1 MDDLDYNYTCPAKVN
16 FILKIGEKNQNNLH
30 SIFSLIIKIA
40 IYDKISFKF
49 TNGFY
54 KIKTVSGES
63 ISNQL
68 SEEKKVEYDEFL
80 EKNLSNENNI
90 IIKCAKLFFDAIKVR
105 GINLQ
110 DKGLDIYIE
119 KNIPIQAGLG
129 GGSSDGAGI
138 LIKLNDIFQKPLN
151 LNELKKIALKI
162 GSDLPFFLTKK
173 NAVVT
178 GCGELLTDI
187 EDDLL
192 EKYYIVLIVP
202 DFGISTKDAYNVF
215 DDYILTKKLNYYNIM
230 NLDLNNYINKTIFSF
245 NGDFKLSYENKEFK
259 NINPENDFEIAI
271 FEKYPILKDI
281 KDSMKFYKAQFSLLC
296 GSGSAIF
303 GVFMT
308 KDIALDYLS
317 KLSSF
322 SFYKRILLSYIATT
336 I

>member
-1 MDDLDYNYTCPAKVN
+1 VDNLNYNYICPAKVN
-16 FILKIGEKNQNNLH
+16 FTLKIGRKNQNNLH
-30 SIFSLIIKIA
+30 TILSLIRKIA

-49 TNGFY
+49 TDGFY

-68 SEEKKVEYDEFL
+68 SEEKKIEYDKFL
-80 EKNLSNENNI
+80 NKNLSNENNI
-90 IIKCAKLFFDAIKVR
+90 IIKCAKLFFDTVNVKN
-105 GINLQ
+105 INL
-110 DKGLDIYIE
+110 KNRGLDICIE

-129 GGSSDGAGI
+129 GGSSDGAGMLTI
-138 LIKLNDIFQKPLN
+138 LNDVFKNPLN

-178 GCGELLTDI
+178 GCGEILIDV

-192 EKYYIVLIVP
+192 ANYYIVLIVP

-230 NLDLNNYINKTIFSF
+230 SLDLNNYINEIIISF
-245 NGDFKLSYENKEFK
+245 NGGFKPSYEDKEVK
-259 NINPENDFEIAI
+259 SINPENDFEAAV
-271 FEKYPILKDI
+271 FEKYPILQDI
-281 KDSMKFYKAQFSLLC
+281 AESMMLYKARFSLLC

-303 GVFMT
+303 GAFET
-308 KDIALDYLS
+308 KDAAINYFKNLG
-317 KLSSF
+317 SF
-322 SFYKRILLSYIATT
+322 SFYKRIFLNYITTT